1 MSELTSARLL
11 AIIAV
16 DFEKAVRCQKP
27 GCGHRVYAAVHVV
40 QDDGRY
46 LVLGSS
52 CFAELYGGLMAL
64 GSAGYGGGTPR
75 KLTDAERA
83 LLESNTAALIAQFEQ
98 EEQARLDEEK
108 LRLAEQKAIAE
119 REAQLQLARYKQ
131 ATTPTQRT
139 PIHRPTNSPWPWQ
152 SSRNTS
158 IGVFT
163 APDGKVWVRVQHQ
176 DGSQKLVPWPAFPGW
191 ETAMPPDIGVP
202 DLDVQGYAV
211 KEILP
216 AISLLRN
223 MGFAEPK
230 VGGWRDVL
238 PKIN

>member
-1 MSELTSARLL
+1 
-11 AIIAV
+11 
-16 DFEKAVRCQKP
+16 
-27 GCGHRVYAAVHVV
+27 
-40 QDDGRY
+40 
-46 LVLGSS
+46 
-52 CFAELYGGLMAL
+52 MAL
-64 GSAGYGGGTPR
+64 GSAGYGGGIPR

-98 EEQARLDEEK
+98 EEQARLAKEM

-191 ETAMPPDIGVP
+191 DTALPPEIGVP
-202 DLDVQGYAV
+202 DLDAQGYAV
-211 KEILP
+211 KDIVS
-216 AISLLRN
+216 AIKLLKSI
-223 MGFAEPK
+223 GFSEPK
-230 VGGWRDVL
+230 VGGWREVL
-238 PKIN
+238 TNK